1 MYTIVFLGSKA
12 IGYQCLKYLLEK
24 SSLLNTEVIAVSTSI
39 GKNPLAGTETVEQ
52 LCQQHQLP
60 MFEKLSQLP
69 KCDFIVSVQYHKILK
84 ANHIAQAKELAI
96 NLHMAP
102 LPEYRGCN
110 QFSFAIVDGAK
121 EFGTTI
127 HQLEEG
133 IDSGAILFEKR
144 FPIPKNCFVK
154 DLYQL
159 TYEHSI
165 QLFQSHISDIL
176 TGDYSPISQTDLLST
191 RSTSYHFRH
200 EINTLKQVDL
210 SWDKEKI
217 ERHIRATYFP
227 PFEPPYAIVGDRKV
241 YFRCEV

>member
-1 MYTIVFLGSKA
+1 MKKIVFLGSKA
-12 IGYQCLKYLLEK
+12 IGYQCLKYLLDK
-24 SSLLNTEVIAVSTSI
+24 QTLLDAQVIAI
-39 GKNPLAGTETVEQ
+39 GTANKNNPLDNEQTIEQ

-60 MFEKLSQLP
+60 MFQKLSHLP
-69 KCDFIVSVQYHKILK
+69 TCDFIISVQYHKILK
-84 ANHIAQAKELAI
+84 AKHIACARQLAI

-110 QFSFAIVDGAK
+110 QFSFAIVDGVE

-133 IDSGAILFEKR
+133 IDSGSILFEKR

-176 TGDYSPISQTDLLST
+176 TGNYTPIPQANLLAT
-191 RSTSYHFRH
+191 RPTSYHFRQ
-200 EINTLKQVDL
+200 EINDLKQIDL
-210 SWDKEKI
+210 SWDREKI

-227 PFEPPYAIVGDRKV
+227 PFEPPYAMIDNRKV
-241 YFRCEV
+241 YFSF